1 MRRLPR
7 AVWRRIIADYL
18 CRDQA
23 PLSPGD
29 WAEVDAAVAQSHA
42 THAVGRRF
50 LPVQEGV
57 APGIAVLHR
66 GSDPGRGGRRGPERG
81 LSLGLVHSD
90 FPVPPRGPG
99 FLAAVL
105 RAGMDAARTCALAE
119 DHLILHGHPA
129 LGHQGLL
136 GARGRNVLPLGDWR
150 SPERARE
157 DLVRGLER
165 LIRRGFRGP
174 FALVLHPDRL
184 AAIDP
189 DGWPAGLARSFAAG
203 VFPTR
208 QMSREQVLLAAV
220 TPDTMDLAVA
230 QPLTTAYLP
239 AGEAGQFR
247 VFALVA
253 LRTKE
258 PGAICTLE
266 AWRS

>member
-1 MRRLPR
+1 MRPLPR
-7 AVWRRIIADYL
+7 TVWRRIIADYL
-18 CRDQA
+18 RRDQA

-29 WAEVDAAVAQSHA
+29 WAAVDAAVAESHA
-42 THAVGRRF
+42 AHAVGRRF

-57 APGIAVLHR
+57 APGIAVLP
-66 GSDPGRGGRRGPERG
+66 GGPGPGRERRGRPERG

-99 FLAAVL
+99 FLPAVL
-105 RAGMDAARTCALAE
+105 RAGREAARTCALAE

-150 SPERARE
+150 RPERARE
-157 DLVRGLER
+157 DLIRGLER
-165 LIRRGFRGP
+165 LVRRGFRGP

-184 AAIDP
+184 AAAGP
-189 DGWPAGLARSFAAG
+189 GGWPPDLARSFAAG
-203 VFPTR
+203 IVPTWH
-208 QMSREQVLLAAV
+208 MGREQVLIASV
-220 TPDTMDLAVA
+220 NPDTMDLAVA

-253 LRTKE
+253 LRTKD